1 MSVDYNDLVVQK
13 MMTVDPTFLLSFVK
27 SMNFFGDSIMCYV
40 LIRVAY
46 LSISSVF
53 GSLDDLLFLC

>member
-13 MMTVDPTFLLSFVK
+13 MMTVVHTFLLSFVK

-40 LIRVAY
+40 LTRAAY
-46 LSISSVF
+46 LSSSSGF